1 MLTVDGESIPGLNV
15 AVGGKMGSGGYR
27 AASPLDVFVRP
38 DEAAA
43 VCAAITLIFRD
54 YGSRAVRTRARL
66 AFLIEEWGV
75 ARFRQELTRRVG
87 RTLPSA
93 GADARGA
100 RSADH
105 LGVTPQKQAGLSSVG
120 LAVPVGRVTT
130 EQLLDVARLADEY
143 GSGDVR
149 VTTSQNLI
157 LTNIANE
164 RLPALFAE
172 PLLQDLQADPPGVV
186 RGLVSCTGIDYCHFA
201 LIETK
206 ELAVKTVEHLAQVL
220 PHGKRLTMHWSGC
233 PAGCGNHAVAD
244 IGLLGKNV
252 RVGNE
257 TIDAVDVFVGGKSG
271 PAAKTGVKVLEDVPC
286 ADLPQVL
293 EQMIPYLSGR
303 RTAAAADPFTSRL
316 PAPASGPRATE
327 QPRAEA

>member
-1 MLTVDGESIPGLNV
+1 
-15 AVGGKMGSGGYR
+15 
-27 AASPLDVFVRP
+27 
-38 DEAAA
+38 
-43 VCAAITLIFRD
+43 
-54 YGSRAVRTRARL
+54 
-66 AFLIEEWGV
+66 
-75 ARFRQELTRRVG
+75 
-87 RTLPSA
+87 
-93 GADARGA
+93 
-100 RSADH
+100 
-105 LGVTPQKQAGLSSVG
+105 VTPQKHIGLSSVG
-120 LAVPVGRVTT
+120 LAVPVGRITT
-130 EQLLDVARLADEY
+130 EQLLEVARLAEAY
-143 GSGDVR
+143 GSGDIR
-149 VTTSQNLI
+149 VTTSQNVI

-164 RLPALFAE
+164 RLPSLLAE
-172 PLLQDLQADPPGVV
+172 PFLQELQPDPPGVV

-206 ELAVKTVEHLAQVL
+206 ELAAKTAAHLARVL

-257 TIDAVDVFVGGKSG
+257 TLDAVDVFVGGKSG
-271 PAAKTGVKVLEDVPC
+271 PAAKAGVKVLEDVPC

-303 RTAAAADPFTSRL
+303 RTAAAADASTARL